1 MEDNTKELMPLEI
14 LFVLC
19 ARSVISGGTVDDID
33 KITLQEI
40 NDGIQLELEKREATH
55 H

>member
-1 MEDNTKELMPLEI
+1 MEDDTKELMPLEI

-19 ARSVISGGTVDDID
+19 ARSILSGGTVDDID

-40 NDGIQLELEKREATH
+40 NDGIQLELEKREATYH
-55 H
+55 